1 MERQK
6 ESMPTS
12 WTGAERKRSEP
23 KKLKDLQKT
32 EELQLKERK

>member
-6 ESMPTS
+6 QATATS
-12 WTGAERKRSEP
+12 QTGAEIKISEL

-32 EELQLKERK
+32 EELELKERK